1 MFHPHGFTSNLCLPE
16 VNRGKKNLGDPHVNK
31 IEFWFRFWDLNFV
44 FSCFYLCSLFVCF
57 RQVENIFSGVFV
69 WNIKKI
75 ILMTDTRR
83 YNCIVDDFSLPSCME
98 FCFDSFNTSIWI
110 KAKLSDV
117 TVKALT
123 VSKLSKPQSEPQCS
137 MFIEYLS
144 CCHFTFT
151 EPASESIKMME
162 RLPHV
167 RDDYFIYFSISKF
180 ATNLIK
186 NAVRVVRVFCRW
198 KCDKHLWGNL
208 FYLYIVS
215 FPRWDQSLHPRT
227 RCGTCS
233 CLTFQWRGFSAEPPL
248 SLARRSARKSRVF
261 FPYTWAKMSANEMK
275 FI

>member
-1 MFHPHGFTSNLCLPE
+1 MWLWKLW
-16 VNRGKKNLGDPHVNK
+16 L
-31 IEFWFRFWDLNFV
+31 FRNYQ
-44 FSCFYLCSLFVCF
+44 S
-57 RQVENIFSGVFV
+57 
-69 WNIKKI
+69 
-75 ILMTDTRR
+75 
-83 YNCIVDDFSLPSCME
+83 PS
-98 FCFDSFNTSIWI
+98 
-110 KAKLSDV
+110 
-117 TVKALT
+117 
-123 VSKLSKPQSEPQCS
+123 QSPSVQCS
-137 MFIEYLS
+137 SNIYLAVILHS
-144 CCHFTFT
+144 RSPHQNRLKWWS
-151 EPASESIKMME
+151 AS
-162 RLPHV
+162 PHV